1 MLGSR
6 FPPFA
11 QHRGASVRLLALL
24 AVAAAVAGMG
34 CGDAPEAPD
43 HVARV
48 GEQHLRPA
56 EVRAALASL
65 PAGADSAAARRQVIR
80 QWTTEALLYREA
92 QRRGLADD
100 SAVSARLEASRRSV
114 LVNALVGR
122 LYDEAADTFST
133 EAMRTYYQRHRQALR
148 LTEPYVRVRHLSTAA
163 AADAETARRR
173 LRRAGGQQQ
182 QDTADTTWAALT
194 RRYAADTSRARRL
207 AERLRAE
214 PSLFADQP
222 GVGEQLAALDPG
234 EPAPVFRAGGRFHVL
249 QLVERVP
256 AGTVPEFAWV
266 KDEIRRR
273 LLLRRR
279 KQTYARQVERLRS
292 QARASGALEE
302 RGQ

>member
-1 MLGSR
+1 VLGSR

-11 QHRGASVRLLALL
+11 QHRGASARLLALL

-133 EAMRTYYQRHRQALR
+133 EAMRTYYQRHRQALGALR
-148 LTEPYVRVRHLSTAA
+148 QLSVRHPLAVRRHHGHPIRIAPDRGGKAGERGQPLHVRIGTAA
-163 AADAETARRR
+163 A
-173 LRRAGGQQQ
+173 
-182 QDTADTTWAALT
+182 
-194 RRYAADTSRARRL
+194 
-207 AERLRAE
+207 
-214 PSLFADQP
+214 
-222 GVGEQLAALDPG
+222 
-234 EPAPVFRAGGRFHVL
+234 
-249 QLVERVP
+249 
-256 AGTVPEFAWV
+256 
-266 KDEIRRR
+266 
-273 LLLRRR
+273 
-279 KQTYARQVERLRS
+279 
-292 QARASGALEE
+292 
-302 RGQ
+302 

>member
-1 MLGSR
+1 TVAVDAGSETTVT
-6 FPPFA
+6 A
-11 QHRGASVRLLALL
+11 N
-24 AVAAAVAGMG
+24 
-34 CGDAPEAPD
+34 
-43 HVARV
+43 
-48 GEQHLRPA
+48 
-56 EVRAALASL
+56 ASL

-182 QDTADTTWAALT
+182 QDTADT
-194 RRYAADTSRARRL
+194 SRARRL